1 VPLPFLRA
9 RGRQLSAALKKA
21 VNASYLC
28 SMESTRQKK
37 VNRLLQRDLGSY
49 FQQNGTQFVKGSMIT
64 VTGVRVSPDLGIAK
78 VYLSIF
84 GGDEPQAIVDAITKR
99 SWQVRKDLAAK
110 VRNQLRVTP
119 NLSFFL
125 DDSLDHIENIDDLL
139 KNG

>member
-1 VPLPFLRA
+1 MPVFAKLFSCQVPTRPPYLRT
-9 RGRQLSAALKKA
+9 
-21 VNASYLC
+21 
-28 SMESTRQKK
+28 MESTRQKK

-49 FQQNGTQFVKGSMIT
+49 FQQNGTNYAKGSMIT
-64 VTGVRVSPDLGIAK
+64 VTGVRVSPDLGLAK

-84 GGDEPQAIVDAITKR
+84 GGEEPQDVVNLISKRTKE
-99 SWQVRKDLAAK
+99 VRRDLAAR

-119 NLSFFL
+119 DLNFYL

>member
-1 VPLPFLRA
+1 
-9 RGRQLSAALKKA
+9 
-21 VNASYLC
+21 
-28 SMESTRQKK
+28 MESTRQKK

-49 FQQNGTQFVKGSMIT
+49 FQQNGTEFAKGSMIT
-64 VTGVRVSPDLGIAK
+64 VTGVRVSPDLGLAK

-84 GGDEPQAIVDAITKR
+84 GGDEPQEIVDNITKR
-99 SWQVRKDLAAK
+99 TWQVRKDLAAK

-119 NLSFFL
+119 DLSFFL